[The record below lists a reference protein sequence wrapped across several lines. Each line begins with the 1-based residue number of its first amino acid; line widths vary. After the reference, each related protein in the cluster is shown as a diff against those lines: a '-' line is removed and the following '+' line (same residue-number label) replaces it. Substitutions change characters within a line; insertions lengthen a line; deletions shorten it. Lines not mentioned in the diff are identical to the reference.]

1 MTNASQSWNKI
12 ADMISESHQVLE
24 QGGLVDLTDL
34 NQQVAI
40 ACESANSL
48 TADERQQVLTQMQEV
63 VAALDDLETLIAS
76 LQGDQITGVR
86 LIQNALKEPLR
97 QIATNAGA
105 NGDVVLAEI
114 RRHGKGFNALTGTY
128 EDLLSAG
135 ILDPAKVVRLAL
147 QDAASIASLILTTE
161 AIIADRPE
169 PPSPPS
175 GGDGMGGMGGMG
187 GMMGGMGGMGGMGM
201 PGMGMM

>member
-63 VAALDDLETLIAS
+63 VAALDDLETLIKA
-76 LQGDQITGVR
+76 QKDAVEGDLGGISRRGQAM
-86 LIQNALKEPLR
+86 NAYLKNSSTPPP
-97 QIATNAGA
+97 APA
-105 NGDVVLAEI
+105 NKNPE
-114 RRHGKGFNALTGTY
+114 
-128 EDLLSAG
+128 
-135 ILDPAKVVRLAL
+135 
-147 QDAASIASLILTTE
+147 TT
-161 AIIADRPE
+161 D
-169 PPSPPS
+169 
-175 GGDGMGGMGGMG
+175 
-187 GMMGGMGGMGGMGM
+187 
-201 PGMGMM
+201 